1 MRLFWIKIIKIY
13 YLTNYSKKKKKK
25 NSYLVRIYLFT
36 YNRYLPIPSRSHSTP
51 TNEQTNENVKQDIEA
66 DKRDEPKEG

>member
-13 YLTNYSKKKKKK
+13 YLTNYSKKKKK

-36 YNRYLPIPSRSHSTP
+36 YNRYLPIRSRSHSTP